1 MHCPLHAR
9 GSRFPVEGQRGFTLV
24 ELIMV
29 IVILGI
35 IGGVVAVFMQGP
47 VNAYFG
53 TARRAGLSDAA
64 DTAVQ
69 RISLDVRQALPN
81 SIRVTGT
88 QCVDL
93 IPVKATGLYR
103 ANGAGALTFAAPA
116 GAFNM
121 LGANSAGIA
130 VNDLVVLDNTGNTG
144 QDAYGGQNV
153 ATISAVADAGVTPP
167 ETTLTLTPATRFPG
181 PPASKDFQ
189 VVSGSARVVSYAC
202 TAQGTLVRAVNTS
215 ALAQNCLP
223 GGGLAAGAV
232 VNMLANNL
240 TSCNFQYTSNP
251 MNDGVLLVTMQ
262 MTNSTDSISLQHQ
275 VHMNN
280 TP

>member
-1 MHCPLHAR
+1 M
-9 GSRFPVEGQRGFTLV
+9 GSQHGFTLV
-24 ELIMV
+24 ELVMV
-29 IVILGI
+29 IVILGV

-47 VNAYFG
+47 VNAYFA

-69 RISLDVRQALPN
+69 RMTLDVRQALPN

-130 VNDLVVLDNTGNTG
+130 VNDVVVLDNTGNAG

-153 ATISAVADAGVTPP
+153 AMISAVANAGVTPT
-167 ETTLTLTPATRFPG
+167 ETTLTLTPPTQFPG

-215 ALAQNCLP
+215 ALARNCLP

-240 TSCNFQYTSNP
+240 TSCSFQYTSNP
-251 MNDGVLLVTMQ
+251 MNDGVLLVKMQ
-262 MTNSTDSISLQHQ
+262 MTNSTDSITVQHQ
-275 VHMNN
+275 VNMNN